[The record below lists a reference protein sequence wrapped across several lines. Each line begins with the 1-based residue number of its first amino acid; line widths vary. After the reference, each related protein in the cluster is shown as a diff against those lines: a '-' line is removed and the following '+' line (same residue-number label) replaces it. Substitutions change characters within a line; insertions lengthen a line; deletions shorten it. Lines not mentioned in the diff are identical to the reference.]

1 MTARPQAEPMMLRPH
16 HLLDIVTSYT
26 PDEDPGYLPAPGENG
41 VRTISRLVGR
51 TLDVM
56 ATFVIG
62 PDAICEPCSHLG
74 ADGRCDRILQ
84 HHNPP
89 QATVAPLAMDDYNDP
104 LDARV
109 LEYLG
114 LEPGVT
120 MSLRSFLE
128 HVNARVPGIE
138 AVCTHPGQEQSAR
151 LAGLKAGLK
160 ALGIRA

>member
-1 MTARPQAEPMMLRPH
+1 MEATREGPPMRLRPH
-16 HLLDIVTSYT
+16 HLLDIVTGFT
-26 PDEDPGYLPAPGENG
+26 PDEDPDYVPAPGENG
-41 VRTISRLVGR
+41 VRTITRLVGR

-56 ATFVIG
+56 ATFIIG
-62 PDAICEPCSHLG
+62 PDVICEPCSHLG

-89 QATVAPLAMDDYNDP
+89 QAMDDYNDP

-109 LEYLG
+109 LAYLG

-120 MSLRSFLE
+120 LSVRSFLE
-128 HVNARVPGIE
+128 RVNAHVPGIE
-138 AVCTHPGQEQSAR
+138 TICTHPGQEQSDR
-151 LAGLKAGLK
+151 LAGLEVGLV